1 MEEKI
6 KMKFSNYYHEL
17 IIVEIAELYNV
28 EQSEIFLGSRKKNII
43 FAKRMY
49 IFILRTMFGL
59 SLQEIGDI
67 TNLHHSSIIHH
78 TRKFDFFYNNY
89 IKDSDSYQNIKTKI
103 YEANLDEKI
112 DALQKQSRVINLELT
127 KLFNIKKK
135 ENDKKRKELY
145 S

>member
-1 MEEKI
+1 
-6 KMKFSNYYHEL
+6 MKFSNYYHEL